1 MKKIIFAV
9 RLGIC
14 LGILLICQ
22 GQLGPVAYAA
32 AAKAT
37 EVTVVPADA
46 EVSADAEGP
55 AAAEAA
61 RLAGGMKARIEILR
75 EESGEESSLWE
86 KIKGILLDIW
96 ENAGKEEAEE
106 ESEEDRIFIDQQLK
120 TRIFLV
126 VMVVAVALLFL
137 FLVISFLRSS
147 WKEKLHSIV
156 VLILAIAIV
165 VGLVLLGLQL

>member
-9 RLGIC
+9 RMGIC

-37 EVTVVPADA
+37 EVTVVP
-46 EVSADAEGP
+46 ADAEGP